1 MIQRRIRKQ
10 KKEIVVRSEVK
21 HDFLKNWGLV
31 RKFTMYE
38 YDIKK
43 VNDLEM
49 ILYLYGEHLFNR
61 TTFREYA
68 NFMPWDKD
76 RFNRLYRYG
85 FISKWRTKGFGE
97 AELFE
102 LSPMAKKMV
111 SGMHKK
117 LLGIDMFPE
126 TNLRIYNQT
135 ATFSQKTVAIAV
147 KRFNNKLKERKQRP
161 SLESPTSFGRL

>member
-1 MIQRRIRKQ
+1 
-10 KKEIVVRSEVK
+10 
-21 HDFLKNWGLV
+21 
-31 RKFTMYE
+31 
-38 YDIKK
+38 
-43 VNDLEM
+43 
-49 ILYLYGEHLFNR
+49 
-61 TTFREYA
+61 
-68 NFMPWDKD
+68 MPWDKD

-161 SLESPTSFGRL
+161 SPESPTSFGRL